1 MKAYPPAS
9 RGVAWIIGG
18 PGPRICLAPDDGGG
32 AGGAGGGAGAA
43 AAGAGG
49 DATPPGSLAAAAA
62 AAAGAGGSSPP
73 AGGQASG
80 AAVGADPSAPY
91 RPDGLP
97 DHLAGATERE
107 TLDKVFKAYDGF
119 RRSESERGTVP
130 KDVKG
135 YAFVPADDVKE
146 YTGDLQADGF
156 FQKVLGHAHAV
167 GLSDKQVNGF
177 VNGIMKELVATGT
190 VEKPV
195 DFNAEIDLLI
205 PLEAKSLDAPG
216 QKAAAAR
223 RIQDNL
229 AWIEGAKAQ
238 GVLEADLAEYISATH
253 ADTAKGHRVIEFL
266 RKQAEQADPALG
278 GLGGA
283 GAATEADYDRLLN
296 DDRQNSND
304 PKIKQAWAAE
314 KQALA
319 KRLWGTAP
327 RA

>member
-1 MKAYPPAS
+1 MKALLPAS

-18 PGPRICLAPDDGGG
+18 LGPRICLAPDDGGG
-32 AGGAGGGAGAA
+32 AGGAGGDAGGAAAGAGAGAA
-43 AAGAGG
+43 A
-49 DATPPGSLAAAAA
+49 PESLAAAAA

-80 AAVGADPSAPY
+80 AAAGADPSAPY
-91 RPDGLP
+91 RPEGLP
-97 DHLAGATERE
+97 DHMLGKTERE
-107 TLDKVFKAYDGF
+107 TIDNLWKGYDGF

-135 YAFVPADDVKE
+135 YAFVPADEVKE

-156 FQKVLGHAHAV
+156 FQKVLGHAHAS
-167 GLSDKQVNGF
+167 GLTDKQVNGF
-177 VNGIMKELVATGT
+177 VNGIMKELLATGA

-195 DFNAEIDLLI
+195 NFNAEIDLLI
-205 PLEAKSLDAPG
+205 PLEAKNLDAPG

-229 AWIEGAKAQ
+229 AWVEGAKAQ
-238 GVLEADLAEYISATH
+238 GVLDADLADYISATH

-266 RKQAEQADPALG
+266 RKQAEQAEPALG

-283 GAATEADYDRLLN
+283 GAASEADYDRLLN
-296 DDRQNSND
+296 DQRQASND
-304 PKIKQAWAAE
+304 PKIREQWASE

-319 KRLWGTAP
+319 KKLWGTAP